1 MPCTRFTLLALASL
15 ALLTGCAGGS
25 NTDTAGQA
33 ASPAP
38 SSPSSNVGDGRC
50 TAPGAQYVVGQLSSQ
65 ALLDQARV
73 RSGSQVARVL
83 GPRDMITMDYRS
95 DRLTLYVDDSGKVL
109 RANCG

>member
-1 MPCTRFTLLALASL
+1 MPCTRFTLLALASF
-15 ALLTGCAGGS
+15 ALLSGCAGS
-25 NTDTAGQA
+25 STDTAGQP
-33 ASPAP
+33 ASSAQA
-38 SSPSSNVGDGRC
+38 SASNAGDGRC
-50 TAPGAQYVVGQLSSQ
+50 NAPGAQYTVGQVSSQ

-95 DRLTLYVDDSGKVL
+95 DRLTLYVDDAGKVL